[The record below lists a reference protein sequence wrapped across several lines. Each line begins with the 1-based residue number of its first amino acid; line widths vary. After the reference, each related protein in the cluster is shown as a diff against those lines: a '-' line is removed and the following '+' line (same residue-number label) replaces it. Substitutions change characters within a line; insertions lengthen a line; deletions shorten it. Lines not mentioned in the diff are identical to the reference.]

1 MDDDYNSPDNQG
13 NQGNQGNQD
22 DQHGWS
28 TKINKRP
35 NKGRN
40 SFSRR
45 HSHAQQHDIQPNKTT
60 GIIKP
65 ANQLK
70 NPTWDHVSKQW
81 VEGIPPPKYKK
92 EPKIQFTETSHTW
105 GNVGDDVLVSRM
117 ESPSRLTPWR
127 KYYIGPPDKSRPYW
141 RQPSHSRRLSHFKK
155 RGGTHKRKNK
165 HTRRRVQRRR
175 VRV

>member
-1 MDDDYNSPDNQG
+1 MDNDDDPTPFLD
-13 NQGNQGNQD
+13 
-22 DQHGWS
+22 
-28 TKINKRP
+28 TINKRP
-35 NKGRN
+35 NKRSHTRGR
-40 SFSRR
+40 
-45 HSHAQQHDIQPNKTT
+45 IQPNEHT
-60 GIIKP
+60 GIRKPTTQTIP